1 MKKPIRTENLWLKN
15 DTELPR
21 KIRMCIMKCLLI
33 FCLFFLIGVPNAHA
47 QAPAETVETP
57 GISAEL
63 EKLSDGAL
71 RFRAIA
77 KKDSGIQKLEIFKSV
92 MDWDVFFLSDPSGK
106 LPSFQAED
114 KESWNKSVLCS
125 QVNIGPGKPIIQ
137 EFDFGRPNW
146 VFKPVQLPELKAVS
160 GDYFEELPSG
170 TYRVQMNFK
179 WTDPAS
185 RKGLQVKTGAIPV
198 TVVKGQTIPHPK
210 VKRR

>member
-1 MKKPIRTENLWLKN
+1 
-15 DTELPR
+15 
-21 KIRMCIMKCLLI
+21 MKCVLI

-47 QAPAETVETP
+47 QAPVEPGETP

-63 EKLSDGAL
+63 EKLSDGPL

-77 KKDSGIQKLEIFKSV
+77 KKDSGIQKLEIFQSV

-106 LPSFQAED
+106 WPSFQAED
-114 KESWNKSVLCS
+114 KESWNTSVLCA

-137 EFDFGRPNW
+137 KFDFGRPNW

-160 GDYFEELPSG
+160 GDYFDELPSG
-170 TYRVQMNFK
+170 TYRVQMIFK

-185 RKGLQVKTGAIPV
+185 RNGFQVKTGATHV
-198 TVVKGQTIPHPK
+198 TVRCGQPGHTH
-210 VKRR
+210 